1 MKDYYNNKKLAVNI
15 CILIIGIALWGLN
28 FAGRLPSESW
38 GTCGVVLVVI
48 EAFRIAQNIK
58 YRTDA
63 EYKKKID
70 IEALDER
77 NSYIRMKAWSV
88 TGYVFVI
95 GAAIISIALYL
106 TGRNEAGQILSYC
119 VCAEM
124 LIYYVSYL
132 ILNRKY

>member
-1 MKDYYNNKKLAVNI
+1 MKDYYNNKTLALNI
-15 CILIIGIALWGLN
+15 CILFFGIALWGLS
-28 FAGRLPSESW
+28 FAEKLPSDSW
-38 GTCGVVLVVI
+38 GACGVILVVI
-48 EAFRIAQNIK
+48 EAFRTAQNIK

-95 GAAIISIALYL
+95 GAALISIVLYL
-106 TGRNEAGQILSYC
+106 TGKNEAGQILSYC

-132 ILNRKY
+132 ILGRKY